1 MGSLL
6 MHTSR
11 KFGLYKNGNNFYD
24 DKGVIE
30 FMMDRFIEQK
40 QEQTLDA
47 RVEGLLGQMTLEE
60 KVGQT
65 VIPNS
70 NASISDIEASIR
82 AGHVGAITCDD
93 VRLNNQLQHAAVE
106 GSRLHIP
113 LLVGADVIH
122 GYRTTFPIPLAESCS
137 WNPELLE
144 RASAAAAAEAATKG
158 INLIYAPMV
167 DISRD
172 PRWGRIAEGAGE
184 DPFLGRAIAQAR
196 VRGFQS
202 ITLPGG
208 RRIVACPKHYAAY
221 GFAEGGRD
229 YNTVDISERTLREVC
244 LPPFKAAFDAGAQTV
259 MTSFNEISGVPST
272 SNDFLL
278 KTILRQE
285 WQMNGVVVSDYNAIA
300 ELFNHGVAKDL
311 REAARLSIL
320 AGVDIDMASG
330 AYAQYLTEL
339 VQNGEVPLEVLD
351 QSVRRILTLKFALG
365 LFEQPYTDENL
376 ADQVILNE
384 ANRALALE
392 MARQSIVLIKNEKQ
406 TLPLKPDDLRVAL
419 IGPLA
424 DNQTDL
430 LGCWASAGRPEDVE
444 TIYDGFRK
452 YLSTEQVLFNQGCSL
467 TGDDTPDLSEAL
479 EAARQS
485 DVIILA
491 VGESRDMSGEA
502 HSRVHLGLPGRQ
514 QDLVDALSAL
524 GKPLVVIVLSGRPL
538 VIPQLASQA
547 DAMLLAWHGGIR
559 AGQAIAD
566 VIFGAA
572 NPSGK
577 LTASWPRAEGQ
588 IPVYYAHKATGRPPE
603 GKGTTQFT
611 EPYRST
617 YLDEP
622 NEPLFAFGMGMS
634 YSHFEY
640 FQLNIMTPK
649 VQLDGTLN
657 VEAKIR
663 NTSSI
668 AGTEVVQLYV
678 RDLTASVTRPV
689 KELKGFTR
697 VALMPGEEKVVKFE
711 VPAAELGFYGIDNRY
726 TIEPGK
732 FKLWVG
738 PDSTSGLEGEFELIS
753 SRE

>member
-1 MGSLL
+1 
-6 MHTSR
+6 
-11 KFGLYKNGNNFYD
+11 
-24 DKGVIE
+24 
-30 FMMDRFIEQK
+30 MMDRFIEQN

-47 RVEGLLGQMTLEE
+47 RVEALLGQMTLEE

-65 VIPNS
+65 VLG
-70 NASISDIEASIR
+70 NASAEDIEVNVKLGKVSAVI
-82 AGHVGAITCDD
+82 CDD
-93 VRLNNQLQHAAVE
+93 LELNNKLQRTAVE
-106 GSRLHIP
+106 ESRLGIP
-113 LLVGADVIH
+113 LIIGADVIH
-122 GYRTTFPIPLAESCS
+122 GYRTIFPLPLAESCS
-137 WNPELLE
+137 WNPELME
-144 RASAAAAAEAATKG
+144 QTAALAAAEAATMG
-158 INLIYAPMV
+158 VNWIYAPMV

-196 VRGFQS
+196 VRGFQNAA
-202 ITLPGG
+202 LPGK
-208 RRIVACPKHYAAY
+208 RRIAACQKHYAAY
-221 GFAEGGRD
+221 GFAEAGRD

-244 LPPFKAAFDAGAQTV
+244 LPPFKAAFEAGSQTI
-259 MTSFNEISGVPST
+259 MTSFNEIGGVPST
-272 SNDFLL
+272 SNGFLL

-285 WQMNGVVVSDYNAIA
+285 WKMNGVVVSDYNAIA
-300 ELFNHGVAKDL
+300 ELINHGVAKDL

-330 AYAQYLTEL
+330 AYAQHLAEL
-339 VQNGEVPLEVLD
+339 VRSGEVPMEVLD
-351 QSVRRILTLKFALG
+351 RSVRRILKLKMALG

-547 DAMLLAWHGGIR
+547 DALLLAWHGGIR

-640 FQLNIMTPK
+640 FQLNVMTPK

-678 RDLTASVTRPV
+678 RDLTASVTRPL

-697 VALMPGEEKVVKFE
+697 VALMPAEEKEVKFE

-726 TIEPGK
+726 TIEPRK

-738 PDSTSGLEGEFELIS
+738 PGSTSGLEGEFELIS

>member
-1 MGSLL
+1 M
-6 MHTSR
+6 
-11 KFGLYKNGNNFYD
+11 
-24 DKGVIE
+24 
-30 FMMDRFIEQK
+30 
-40 QEQTLDA
+40 
-47 RVEGLLGQMTLEE
+47 
-60 KVGQT
+60 
-65 VIPNS
+65 
-70 NASISDIEASIR
+70 
-82 AGHVGAITCDD
+82 
-93 VRLNNQLQHAAVE
+93 
-106 GSRLHIP
+106 
-113 LLVGADVIH
+113 
-122 GYRTTFPIPLAESCS
+122 
-137 WNPELLE
+137 
-144 RASAAAAAEAATKG
+144 
-158 INLIYAPMV
+158 
-167 DISRD
+167 
-172 PRWGRIAEGAGE
+172 
-184 DPFLGRAIAQAR
+184 
-196 VRGFQS
+196 
-202 ITLPGG
+202 
-208 RRIVACPKHYAAY
+208 
-221 GFAEGGRD
+221 
-229 YNTVDISERTLREVC
+229 
-244 LPPFKAAFDAGAQTV
+244 
-259 MTSFNEISGVPST
+259 
-272 SNDFLL
+272 
-278 KTILRQE
+278 
-285 WQMNGVVVSDYNAIA
+285 
-300 ELFNHGVAKDL
+300 
-311 REAARLSIL
+311 
-320 AGVDIDMASG
+320 
-330 AYAQYLTEL
+330 
-339 VQNGEVPLEVLD
+339 
-351 QSVRRILTLKFALG
+351 ALG

-452 YLSTEQVLFNQGCSL
+452 YLSTEQVLFSQGCSL
-467 TGDDTPDLSEAL
+467 TGDDTPDLAGAL

-514 QDLVDALSAL
+514 HDLVDALSAL

-640 FQLNIMTPK
+640 FQLNVMTPK

-678 RDLTASVTRPV
+678 RDLTASVTRPL

-697 VALMPGEEKVVKFE
+697 VALMPAEEKEVKFE

-753 SRE
+753 SRK